1 MLKGE
6 AMKQPAY
13 KLWTDEY
20 IQSFPEASRE
30 VVQCEP
36 NLKEIREAKG
46 FAIPMKEFIARYHN
60 ESIYMVDEVPTY
72 MQ

>member
-20 IQSFPEASRE
+20 IKSFPGASEE

-36 NLKEIREAKG
+36 NLKEKREATG
-46 FAIPMKEFIARYHN
+46 F
-60 ESIYMVDEVPTY
+60 
-72 MQ
+72 